1 MSRAARAR
9 AKQHGRIGPL
19 ATLAFVAPLALAAV
33 ATAQAPASLAAS
45 EPTATFDRAV
55 VPAEGRQVA
64 HVTIPEAG
72 RWAIRAESSVG
83 VAIQLVD
90 RRAGAGEVVGET
102 GAKDGRV
109 DRFFD
114 RGEIRV
120 VVHGPSLGRGEAKL
134 SATPFRELASLPEKL
149 VELRTVSGELGDLEQ
164 RSWWLEIPERRRVAF
179 EAVGRHLADLRL
191 WQNGSW
197 LVDVEPELDQVT
209 PEPGKPLARARLATQ
224 LEPGLYRLTAYGG
237 VETGWT
243 VADRA
248 RPFHLRWG
256 LPKRPLAARTGA
268 AVSPFGS
275 DHFLVPAAADFY
287 RLELP
292 EATDALLQLAPWDE
306 SDPWKQGGVWS
317 ITRESVPPVAE
328 TPYSGRRNA
337 NEWVRVTVSGAAGQ
351 RYLLQ
356 HFQVAKR
363 TTLSGKGDYWIGSVH
378 SGAAADAIDPTGV
391 LFAWPRGHSD
401 KVRVAAGDVV
411 PVSRTLA
418 WRRRFNLLETATL
431 FLRIEEAGTYR
442 VRSSGAAAEMR
453 VEPLLISPPPNY
465 RQPRLAPSPL
475 DVELDPGYHVLTL
488 VPAEP
493 GVAEVSF
500 AHRDGAG
507 PTADSPLRGAVR
519 LGVVE
524 LQASTDYVLWINDQP
539 GVTTGAVVRKLPLD
553 LDAGLP
559 VALAPGAEVEIPGR
573 NRLESTAVATTE
585 DGTALELSVDGGEWT
600 REATVPAGEHRL
612 RVRSNEA
619 TTVAATVEL
628 LPVERGGARELP
640 PLPDAALAA
649 LPAFPRLDDRAPAA
663 FDLAKEGS
671 ATFLVE
677 APEPALY
684 RLETTGLLATEG
696 VVRTRVQPRLERA
709 AGNGSGRNA
718 AIATY
723 LPAGEF
729 QWTVRARGKS
739 AGRAGGRLVRTPV
752 ADGGTLADG
761 IAARARLAPGE
772 AVAYR
777 FDVAERGRW
786 RLRSLAPGGTHA
798 LRVEDLDGWPVGAA
812 VVVGDSTLE
821 LEPGA
826 YRAIVLPTAGRRE
839 GTRAVTRVDRI
850 VEPPALAGHGP
861 FELPLGVRREH
872 VWTEPEEGGERAP
885 DRWRFALPAAARLTI
900 ELSEEMEAEI
910 AGVDGTASPAA
921 DAARV
926 APGRDAVVDLPE
938 GRYELAVACSRRN
951 HLLPYTVRV
960 FSAELVPGV
969 TRATRL
975 PVWLPVAVGSN
986 GDVEIESFG
995 TDDVRA
1001 RLHDADGTLVATAD
1015 DRPGDWNFLLAGRLA
1030 PGRYRLEILPVGVAA
1045 GATELTMRTLET
1057 RDEPVWSAG
1066 DGARRVAVVAE
1077 RARLPLA
1084 LPADADLLAISAA
1097 GGGSLGLALEREEAG
1112 GRVEVATA
1120 EGARAAVAVPLD
1132 AAARAA
1138 RWSVVVRSLDRRP
1151 TEAAL
1156 TLFAGP
1162 APRIAGAKLL
1172 AGVELPRLPGL
1183 EPPFS
1188 AAAVEVGAPGCFRAT
1203 APADPASIA
1212 TARRA
1217 GVPFAGRP
1225 GAWIAEAGELWLAS
1239 GGTDSGARRVAA
1251 RRAALDA
1258 EPLVVTL
1265 APGERARC
1273 GVAAASGPVALAAE
1287 ALVGELVIAPV
1298 RRGEVERFDRAGAS
1312 APRRALALAVDPD
1325 GAEVRNASAT
1335 PLEVRLTA
1343 RPLAE
1348 SAPVELGGAAR
1359 ELELAPRSAVAIEL
1373 PRGAQRLELALERG
1387 AAAAVAGG
1395 GTAATVWA
1403 AEADRTES
1411 VTAEGRLLV
1420 TNPSPRPVRARVAAR
1435 AASAVDPPPALA
1447 AGASFER
1454 RFDRAG
1460 AFRIELR
1467 AGTAPIEVRGARAAT
1482 LVGADGSVARGER
1495 FAVPAAGG
1503 TLRVEHGPGMVAVW
1517 PAADEAAAA
1526 ALLAGPAEEVTAPA
1540 ALPLDGSRSAVRL
1553 EVAEPALLVLRAGG
1567 GAEVAVASGG
1577 TSHLTRLVDGVAFER
1592 PVAAGEVRI
1601 AVRALPGAPRGGGL
1615 EVALEPI
1622 APAGEG
1628 LGAESLLAPGEA
1640 RAWAFTVERPG
1651 PVGAGVAADDGAIES
1666 ELFGPD
1672 GRSFG
1677 RALVHWRELAA
1688 GRHVLIARAP
1698 ASGEPARARPA
1709 LVGVAPPSDDPPRE
1723 AVERLVALERGDPPA
1738 PRAAVG
1744 VEDPPR
1750 LAPGTGEPRARAVE
1764 DEEEWREEDEEWS
1777 EDEGDEDESGWEEEE
1792 NP

>member
-1 MSRAARAR
+1 MSGAARAA
-9 AKQHGRIGPL
+9 AKQQGRTWPL
-19 ATLAFVAPLALAAV
+19 ATLAFVAALAFVAV
-33 ATAQAPASLAAS
+33 APAQDPSPLPLSDAAAS
-45 EPTATFDRAV
+45 FDRAV

-102 GAKDGRV
+102 GAKDGRI

-114 RGEIRV
+114 RGEVRV
-120 VVHGPSLGRGEAKL
+120 VVFGPSLGRGEAKL
-134 SATPFRELASLPEKL
+134 SATPFRELAALPEKL
-149 VELRTVSGELGDLEQ
+149 VELRPVSGELGDLEQ

-197 LVDVEPELDQVT
+197 LVDVEPALDQVT
-209 PEPGKPLARARLATQ
+209 PEPGKPLSRARLATL

-256 LPKRPLAARTGA
+256 IPRRPLAARSGA
-268 AVSPFGS
+268 AVSPFGA
-275 DHFLVPAAADFY
+275 DHFLVPAAADLY
-287 RLELP
+287 RLELL
-292 EATDALLQLAPWDE
+292 EAADALLQLAPYDE
-306 SDPWKQGGVWS
+306 SEPWAEDSAWS
-317 ITRESVPPVAE
+317 ITKESVPPVAE
-328 TPYSGRRNA
+328 TRWGGRRDS

-363 TTLSGKGDYWIGSVH
+363 TELSGKGGYWIGSVH
-378 SGAAADAIDPTGV
+378 AGAAIDAIDPTGV
-391 LFAWPRGHSD
+391 LFAWPRKD
-401 KVRVAAGDVV
+401 REKVRVEAADVV

-418 WRRRFNLLETATL
+418 WRRRFNLLENATL
-431 FLRIEEAGTYR
+431 FFRVEEKGTYR

-453 VEPLLISPPPNY
+453 IEPLLISPPPGY
-465 RQPRLAPSPL
+465 RPPRLAPSPL
-475 DVELDPGYHVLTL
+475 DLELDPGYYVLTL
-488 VPAEP
+488 VPTEP
-493 GVAEVSF
+493 GIADVALH
-500 AHRDGAG
+500 HRDGAE

-519 LGVVE
+519 LGVVTLE
-524 LQASTDYVLWINDQP
+524 ANTDYVLWINDQP
-539 GVTTGAVVRKLPLD
+539 GVSTGTVVRKLPLD
-553 LDAGLP
+553 LDLGLA
-559 VALAPGAEVEIPGR
+559 VALVPGAEVEIPGR
-573 NRLESTAVATTE
+573 TRVESTAVARTE
-585 DGTALELSVDGGEWT
+585 DGTALELSVDGGDWA
-600 REATVPAGEHRL
+600 REVAVPAGEHRL

-628 LPVERGGARELP
+628 VPVERGGARELP

-649 LPAFPRLDDRAPAA
+649 LPAFPRLDERAPAA
-663 FDLAKEGS
+663 FNLEREGS

-677 APEPALY
+677 APAPALY

-696 VVRTRVQPRLERA
+696 VIRTRVQPRLEQA
-709 AGNGSGRNA
+709 AENGSGRNT

-729 QWTVRARGKS
+729 QWTVRARGMS

-752 ADGGTLADG
+752 ADGGVLADG
-761 IAARARLAPGE
+761 VAARARLAPGE

-786 RLRSLAPGGTHA
+786 RLRSLAPGGLHS

-812 VVVGDSTLE
+812 IVAGDSTLE
-821 LEPGA
+821 LEPGS

-839 GTRAVTRVDRI
+839 GTRAVTRVDR
-850 VEPPALAGHGP
+850 VALPPALAGHGP
-861 FELPLGVRREH
+861 FELPLGERREH
-872 VWTEPEEGGERAP
+872 VWTEPEEGAERAP

-900 ELSEEMEAEI
+900 ELSEEMEAAL
-910 AGVDGTASPAA
+910 AGIDGTAAPAG

-926 APGRDAVVDLPE
+926 APGRAATVELPE
-938 GRYELAVACSRRN
+938 GRYELAVSCSRRN
-951 HLLPYTVRV
+951 HLQPYTVRV
-960 FSAELVPGV
+960 FPAELVAGV

-975 PVWLPVAVGSN
+975 PVSLPVAVGST

-995 TDDVRA
+995 GDDVRG
-1001 RLHDADGTLVATAD
+1001 RLFDADGTLVADSD
-1015 DRPGDWNFLLAGRLA
+1015 DRPGDWNFLVAGRFA
-1030 PGRYRLEILPVGVAA
+1030 PGRYRLGILPVGVAA
-1045 GATELTMRTLET
+1045 GATEVTMRTLAT
-1057 RDEPVWSAG
+1057 REEPVWRAG
-1066 DGARRVAVVAE
+1066 DGVRRVAVVAE
-1077 RARLPLA
+1077 RARLPLE

-1097 GGGSLGLALEREEAG
+1097 GGGSLGLVLEREDAA

-1120 EGARAAVAVPLD
+1120 SGARAAVAVPLD
-1132 AAARAA
+1132 GEARAA

-1156 TLFAGP
+1156 TLFAGR
-1162 APRIAGAKLL
+1162 APRLAGAKLL

-1183 EPPFS
+1183 EPPFA
-1188 AAAVEVGAPGCFRAT
+1188 AAAVEVGEPGCFRPT
-1203 APADPASIA
+1203 APADPAAIA

-1217 GVPFAGRP
+1217 GQPFAGRP
-1225 GAWIAEAGELWLAS
+1225 GAWIAEGEELWLAS
-1239 GGTDSGARRVAA
+1239 AGTESGARRVAA

-1258 EPLVVTL
+1258 DALVVTL
-1265 APGERARC
+1265 APGESARC

-1287 ALVGELVIAPV
+1287 ALAGELVIAPV
-1298 RRGEVERFDRAGAS
+1298 ARGGVERFDRAGA
-1312 APRRALALAVDPD
+1312 AVARRALALELDPD

-1348 SAPVELGGAAR
+1348 GAPVELGGGAR

-1373 PRGAQRLELALERG
+1373 PRGAQRVELALERG
-1387 AAAAVAGG
+1387 AAARAAGADG
-1395 GTAATVWA
+1395 RAAATVWA

-1411 VTAEGRLLV
+1411 LTAEGRLIV
-1420 TNPSPRPVRARVAAR
+1420 ANPSARPLRARIAAR
-1435 AASAVDPPPALA
+1435 AASDADPAAALA
-1447 AGASFER
+1447 PGASFER

-1460 AFRIELR
+1460 AFRLELAPG
-1467 AGTAPIEVRGARAAT
+1467 AGAVEVRGARAAT
-1482 LVGADGSVARGER
+1482 LVGAEGSVARGDR
-1495 FAVPAAGG
+1495 FEVPAGGG
-1503 TLRVEHGPGMVAVW
+1503 TLRVEHGPGLVAIW

-1526 ALLAGPAEEVTAPA
+1526 ALLAGAAEPVEAPA
-1540 ALPLDGSRSAVRL
+1540 SLPLDGSRRAVL
-1553 EVAEPALLVLRAGG
+1553 LDVDEPSLLVLRAGG
-1567 GAEVAVASGG
+1567 AAEVAVASGG
-1577 TSHLTRLVDGVAFER
+1577 VSHLTRWVDGVAFEL
-1592 PVAAGEVRI
+1592 PVGAGEARI

-1615 EVALEPI
+1615 ELALEPVVAI
-1622 APAGEG
+1622 GEG
-1628 LGAESLLAPGEA
+1628 LGAETLLAPGEA
-1640 RAWAFTVERPG
+1640 RAWVFTVEHAG

-1677 RALVHWRELAA
+1677 RALVHWRDLAA
-1688 GRHVLIARAP
+1688 GRHTLIARAP
-1698 ASGEPARARPA
+1698 AAGEPARARPA
-1709 LVGVAPPSDDPPRE
+1709 LVGVAPPSSDPPRD

-1738 PRAAVG
+1738 PSAAVG
-1744 VEDPPR
+1744 AEDPPR
-1750 LAPGTGEPRARAVE
+1750 LDPGTGEPRSRRIEAE
-1764 DEEEWREEDEEWS
+1764 EEWS
-1777 EDEGDEDESGWEEEE
+1777 EEDGEWSEEEGDDDGWEEEE